1 MFNCKDPRSSAHS
14 NPRIRRDANRATRVC
29 MRRVHSFSLRNIFIS
44 FVSVI
49 AIISVISVIIFG
61 AYKIYENSL
70 PSGFNASSR
79 ESILSNSRNKSHN
92 ATKKYRF
99 RFNVSNE
106 EVDKIL
112 KSMTLEDKIAQ
123 MFMVTPEQLIGVK
136 NAVTSTNRAT
146 YKRFYAIPV
155 GGIMYKS
162 ENLLDPNQTKNM
174 ISSFQSL
181 SQSRVSL
188 PALISV
194 DEEGGTV
201 ARVSKNHAMNVKDSP
216 NMSDIG
222 ASKKTIKA
230 LQIGRYMGKYLSD
243 LGFNVDF
250 APVADVLTNP
260 NNELMRKRSFG
271 SDPNLVTNMTSAFT
285 QGLQSSNIF
294 ATYKH
299 FPGHGSTK
307 EDSHKGITISDL
319 NEKELEHVD
328 LKPFKDASEIGVQ
341 FIMVSHVSY
350 PKVTGDNTP
359 ASMSEKIVTGLA
371 RKKLK
376 YDGVLISDSMGM
388 GAITNSFSSGQAA
401 VQSIR
406 AGLDMLLCPQD
417 LSVAYKSVL
426 RAVRN
431 GSISEKRID
440 ESVRRIIRV
449 KLHLES
455 SSLN

>member
-1 MFNCKDPRSSAHS
+1 
-14 NPRIRRDANRATRVC
+14 
-29 MRRVHSFSLRNIFIS
+29 
-44 FVSVI
+44 
-49 AIISVISVIIFG
+49 
-61 AYKIYENSL
+61 
-70 PSGFNASSR
+70 
-79 ESILSNSRNKSHN
+79 
-92 ATKKYRF
+92 
-99 RFNVSNE
+99 
-106 EVDKIL
+106 
-112 KSMTLEDKIAQ
+112 MTLEDKIAQ

-216 NMSDIG
+216 NMSDVG

-401 VQSIR
+401 VQGIR

-449 KLHLES
+449 KLHLEC

>member
-1 MFNCKDPRSSAHS
+1 MFNRKDSRSSAR
-14 NPRIRRDANRATRVC
+14 PAARIRRDANRATRVC

-99 RFNVSNE
+99 HFNVSNK

-123 MFMVTPEQLIGVK
+123 MFMVTPEQLVGVK

-174 ISSFQSL
+174 VSSFQSL
-181 SQSRVSL
+181 SQARVSL

-216 NMSDIG
+216 NMSDVG

-243 LGFNVDF
+243 LGFNLDF

-271 SDPNLVTNMTSAFT
+271 SNPNLVTNMTSAFT

-350 PKVTGDNTP
+350 PKITGDNTP

-401 VQSIR
+401 VQGIR

-440 ESVRRIIRV
+440 ESVRRIVRV

>member
-1 MFNCKDPRSSAHS
+1 MFNRKDSRSSVRPAA
-14 NPRIRRDANRATRVC
+14 RIRRDANRATRVC

-99 RFNVSNE
+99 HFNVSNK

-123 MFMVTPEQLIGVK
+123 MFMVTPEQLVGVK

-174 ISSFQSL
+174 VSSFQSL
-181 SQSRVSL
+181 SQARVSL

-216 NMSDIG
+216 NMSDVG

-243 LGFNVDF
+243 LGFNLDF

-271 SDPNLVTNMTSAFT
+271 SNPNLVTNMTSAFT

-350 PKVTGDNTP
+350 PKITGDNTP

-401 VQSIR
+401 VQGIR

-440 ESVRRIIRV
+440 ESVRRIVRV

>member
-1 MFNCKDPRSSAHS
+1 
-14 NPRIRRDANRATRVC
+14 
-29 MRRVHSFSLRNIFIS
+29 
-44 FVSVI
+44 
-49 AIISVISVIIFG
+49 
-61 AYKIYENSL
+61 
-70 PSGFNASSR
+70 
-79 ESILSNSRNKSHN
+79 
-92 ATKKYRF
+92 
-99 RFNVSNE
+99 
-106 EVDKIL
+106 
-112 KSMTLEDKIAQ
+112 
-123 MFMVTPEQLIGVK
+123 
-136 NAVTSTNRAT
+136 
-146 YKRFYAIPV
+146 
-155 GGIMYKS
+155 
-162 ENLLDPNQTKNM
+162 
-174 ISSFQSL
+174 
-181 SQSRVSL
+181 
-188 PALISV
+188 
-194 DEEGGTV
+194 
-201 ARVSKNHAMNVKDSP
+201 
-216 NMSDIG
+216 
-222 ASKKTIKA
+222 
-230 LQIGRYMGKYLSD
+230 MGKYLSD

-328 LKPFKDASEIGVQ
+328 LKPLKDASEIGVQ

-401 VQSIR
+401 VQGVR

-440 ESVRRIIRV
+440 ESVRRIIRI

>member
-1 MFNCKDPRSSAHS
+1 MFNRKDSRSSAR
-14 NPRIRRDANRATRVC
+14 PAARIRRDANRATRVC

-99 RFNVSNE
+99 HFNVSNK

-123 MFMVTPEQLIGVK
+123 MFMVTPEQLVGVK

-174 ISSFQSL
+174 VSSFQSL
-181 SQSRVSL
+181 SQARVSL

-216 NMSDIG
+216 NMSDVG

-230 LQIGRYMGKYLSD
+230 LQIGRYMSKYLSD
-243 LGFNVDF
+243 LGFNLDF

-271 SDPNLVTNMTSAFT
+271 SNPNLVTNMTSAFT

-350 PKVTGDNTP
+350 PKITGDNTP

-401 VQSIR
+401 VQGIR

-440 ESVRRIIRV
+440 ESVRRIVRV